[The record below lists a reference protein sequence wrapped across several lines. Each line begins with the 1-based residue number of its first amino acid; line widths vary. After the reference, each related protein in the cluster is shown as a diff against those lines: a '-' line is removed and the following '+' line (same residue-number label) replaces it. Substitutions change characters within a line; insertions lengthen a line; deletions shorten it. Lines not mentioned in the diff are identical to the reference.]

1 MTNVPCPC
9 RRTLRQI
16 GRSRHVCHIQYAWV
30 DKNCL
35 LYKRK
40 SSVKQNF
47 LWSIIDLAGQNGITR
62 SLPKPEMGQPD
73 SNKGSYQKCQ
83 FLIVTLLAAC
93 HMGFVRCPYSNAVLK
108 VWGEAIQRTWT
119 KPPLITENILQS
131 KRRRIVKQVWVG
143 SEAVARLTVWISRRV
158 DSQ

>member
-1 MTNVPCPC
+1 M
-9 RRTLRQI
+9 
-16 GRSRHVCHIQYAWV
+16 

-35 LYKRK
+35 LYSRREI
-40 SSVKQNF
+40 VKQ
-47 LWSIIDLAGQNGITR
+47 LISGKGGMGGRMALHGHCR
-62 SLPKPEMGQPD
+62 SPIMGQPD

-143 SEAVARLTVWISRRV
+143 SEAVARLTV
-158 DSQ
+158 

>member
-1 MTNVPCPC
+1 MVKVVWVGRMALHGHC
-9 RRTLRQI
+9 RSPI
-16 GRSRHVCHIQYAWV
+16 
-30 DKNCL
+30 
-35 LYKRK
+35 
-40 SSVKQNF
+40 
-47 LWSIIDLAGQNGITR
+47 
-62 SLPKPEMGQPD
+62 MGQPD

-108 VWGEAIQRTWT
+108 VWGEAIQRIWT

-143 SEAVARLTVWISRRV
+143 SEAVARLTV
-158 DSQ
+158 

>member
-1 MTNVPCPC
+1 MKYNRLGWAEWHYTVIAEARNG
-9 RRTLRQI
+9 TARQ
-16 GRSRHVCHIQYAWV
+16 H
-30 DKNCL
+30 
-35 LYKRK
+35 
-40 SSVKQNF
+40 
-47 LWSIIDLAGQNGITR
+47 
-62 SLPKPEMGQPD
+62 
-73 SNKGSYQKCQ
+73 KGSYQKCQ

-143 SEAVARLTVWISRRV
+143 SEAVARLTV
-158 DSQ
+158 